1 MNCLYIG
8 YDQQA
13 VRFSQEKTVF
23 LSVKK
28 YDEVVNNFQPQFDL
42 DYRLDKLCKEWLVE
56 FTNAEIIVVELD
68 WFESGDYLGARFAN
82 HIRLTKW
89 SNEKLRDMP
98 IVLIRDKYVDIV
110 LRDMLRDDLL
120 IFVGQGALFS
130 TYSDLIATFYE
141 KWPVMEELTALQ
153 KLVHRHNQKYHF
165 KKYLDALKFSEQ
177 HEDSHSIT
185 NQWGAL
191 RLAHNIGY
199 ISDDIEYK
207 WPPKLYFKYLQAK
220 YDFKPITSPTQIIA
234 KILLIDDNTDK
245 GWEKVLKKLFKFDDN
260 NPTLDEKGRPTFVT
274 VNEKVKDYDSLSE
287 KSRIIIEEQD
297 FDLYLV
303 DLRLNGADEDI
314 TTETRNFS
322 GATVLQK
329 IKSLNA
335 GNQVIMFTASN
346 KAWNMRALLSGENA
360 ADGYYIKES
369 PLNASDK
376 YFGKNNTKSFLQQID
391 LALESKF
398 LKEVARFET
407 KCFLFIESDLFNR
420 QPEYQNFYYRA
431 ISALKVGFELC
442 KKSVS
447 DKKYFNL
454 AYLTYYQILEDY
466 AGQEENFEY
475 ISDREC
481 YINNKLIRVI
491 DDSSGSLIWQ
501 LKFINDA
508 NQWPYFRK
516 RDKTCT
522 DSVKVLS
529 LAKISF
535 ILAFKFRKGDAFLLN
550 WGELNHIRNQKAG
563 HGGANGLVYEE
574 ELFKLLKVVELFLTN
589 R

>member
-1 MNCLYIG
+1 M
-8 YDQQA
+8 
-13 VRFSQEKTVF
+13 
-23 LSVKK
+23 
-28 YDEVVNNFQPQFDL
+28 
-42 DYRLDKLCKEWLVE
+42 
-56 FTNAEIIVVELD
+56 
-68 WFESGDYLGARFAN
+68 
-82 HIRLTKW
+82 
-89 SNEKLRDMP
+89 
-98 IVLIRDKYVDIV
+98 
-110 LRDMLRDDLL
+110 
-120 IFVGQGALFS
+120 
-130 TYSDLIATFYE
+130 
-141 KWPVMEELTALQ
+141 
-153 KLVHRHNQKYHF
+153 
-165 KKYLDALKFSEQ
+165 
-177 HEDSHSIT
+177 
-185 NQWGAL
+185 
-191 RLAHNIGY
+191 
-199 ISDDIEYK
+199 
-207 WPPKLYFKYLQAK
+207 
-220 YDFKPITSPTQIIA
+220 
-234 KILLIDDNTDK
+234 
-245 GWEKVLKKLFKFDDN
+245 
-260 NPTLDEKGRPTFVT
+260 
-274 VNEKVKDYDSLSE
+274 
-287 KSRIIIEEQD
+287 
-297 FDLYLV
+297 
-303 DLRLNGADEDI
+303 
-314 TTETRNFS
+314 
-322 GATVLQK
+322 
-329 IKSLNA
+329 
-335 GNQVIMFTASN
+335 
-346 KAWNMRALLSGENA
+346 
-360 ADGYYIKES
+360 
-369 PLNASDK
+369 
-376 YFGKNNTKSFLQQID
+376 QQID